1 AFDRIRST
9 LGRGQTKTEW
19 EFLGKKV
26 CVSAWK
32 KLHALG
38 TGRFNRL
45 VAAARA
51 GEIVAPVDLRY
62 LSKGLPAQNSNNSSR
77 TRIVSFLRGIYES
90 VAETLP
96 DIKDE
101 PGSGVDV
108 TAITLGDPEIE
119 DDPYV
124 KALTD
129 DTILTKQKHQR
140 KRRFNL
146 CLNTSRT
153 KDSEEVRWLPPGHI
167 RDFYE
172 QMCAL
177 LAVPGYSI
185 CVPGVDSWQLE
196 SQWCSKELEG
206 VAERNPIAA
215 DFADKILRHLPIL
228 RENPYNLHAAA
239 DHLES
244 WVLGSLPRAPLLD
257 VTGMGAMTADDRRS
271 ATHYVGRAKR
281 RVALTAAA
289 QAWAAGVPWAEALR
303 ICKRA
308 VSRASPKAKALPK
321 RRARR

>member
-51 GEIVAPVDLRY
+51 GEI
-62 LSKGLPAQNSNNSSR
+62 
-77 TRIVSFLRGIYES
+77 
-90 VAETLP
+90 
-96 DIKDE
+96 
-101 PGSGVDV
+101 
-108 TAITLGDPEIE
+108 
-119 DDPYV
+119 
-124 KALTD
+124 
-129 DTILTKQKHQR
+129 
-140 KRRFNL
+140 
-146 CLNTSRT
+146 
-153 KDSEEVRWLPPGHI
+153 
-167 RDFYE
+167 
-172 QMCAL
+172 AL